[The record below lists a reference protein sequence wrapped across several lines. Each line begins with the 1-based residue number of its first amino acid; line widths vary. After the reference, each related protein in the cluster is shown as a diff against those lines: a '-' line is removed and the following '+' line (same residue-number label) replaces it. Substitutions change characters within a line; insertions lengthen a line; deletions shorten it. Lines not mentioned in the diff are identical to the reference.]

1 MGGRHDHCDIR
12 RLYLGLFALL
22 SYDAA
27 GSRGNFIATA
37 SLLDPFRRQVGYNN
51 QVLFSFLE
59 HVVYSAGYQSVS
71 VLRVLPVTCAALTVG
86 VLSGMTA
93 RWFGYLS
100 STVAVAVLA
109 LNPEFAAQG
118 RDVRGYSL
126 VALMGLLST
135 LCLVR
140 WLRNS
145 APRWIPYA
153 YVATLVVAIGTNLF
167 ALGIVVVQVAVLL
180 ARREFTR
187 SRVVAACSA
196 VVLGLLPIIP
206 LLHIMLGYN
215 PRGGRRQFHA
225 HFPIQEVKT
234 ALGVASVTGYTVVAL
249 FVAIPVLIGLL
260 WVLRH
265 REGRAAVGA
274 VLVLGFGA
282 WIVAPA
288 VLAPRFFD
296 WTLPVIAFLAAA
308 GTWRVR
314 ASALVLPGII
324 VLSVLQ
330 FQGINAWGVQRYAWT
345 QAAAFANSQAANGH
359 PVCVP
364 QTKTEDDPVV
374 GYTRHF
380 ILVENAQQLRG
391 CPIVLRVTENVSLLP
406 EIESQYTLQKT
417 FPAWFPAEVW
427 VRR

>member
-1 MGGRHDHCDIR
+1 
-12 RLYLGLFALL
+12 
-22 SYDAA
+22 
-27 GSRGNFIATA
+27 
-37 SLLDPFRRQVGYNN
+37 
-51 QVLFSFLE
+51 
-59 HVVYSAGYQSVS
+59 
-71 VLRVLPVTCAALTVG
+71 
-86 VLSGMTA
+86 MTA

-109 LNPEFAAQG
+109 LNPEFATQG
-118 RDVRGYSL
+118 RDVSRLFPCTHYG
-126 VALMGLLST
+126 
-135 LCLVR
+135 
-140 WLRNS
+140 S
-145 APRWIPYA
+145 A
-153 YVATLVVAIGTNLF
+153 
-167 ALGIVVVQVAVLL
+167 
-180 ARREFTR
+180 
-187 SRVVAACSA
+187 
-196 VVLGLLPIIP
+196 
-206 LLHIMLGYN
+206 
-215 PRGGRRQFHA
+215 FHA
-225 HFPIQEVKT
+225 VFAPMAARQRPTLDTVRICSDAGRTRLEPTYSHWALWWCRLLYCWRGVNSLAHRVAPCLCGRLRSPTYSFPSSTSCWSTTHEVGRGNSTPTFRFQEVKT
-234 ALGVASVTGYTVVAL
+234 ALGVAQGTGYTAVVL
-249 FVAIPVLIGLL
+249 FVATPVLIGLL
-260 WVLRH
+260 WVLRR

-274 VLVLGFGA
+274 VLVVGFGA

-296 WTLPVIAFLAAA
+296 WTLPGIAFLAAA

-330 FQGINAWGVQRYAWT
+330 FQGVNAWDVQRYAWT

-364 QTKTEDDPVV
+364 QTISDDDPFV

-380 ILVENAQQLRG
+380 ILVENADNSAG
-391 CPIVLRVTENVSLLP
+391 APIVLQVTENVSLLS